1 MPFILLRLLVLLVVA
16 AAPTARAADNFFEG
30 KTVNLYV
37 GGGAG
42 GGYDQYARLIARHM
56 GKHIT
61 GNPTFVV
68 QNMPGAGG
76 LQAANYLYEVARKD
90 GTALAVLT
98 REAGLVPLLQPNA
111 SAIKFK
117 AAEFNWIG
125 TPAQDTG
132 LLLVNRKSPAQS
144 IDDLRRHEV
153 TVSGTGPGGGTSFFP
168 RVLNTVFGM
177 KFRVIEGYKG
187 SPEAL
192 LALAKGEV
200 DGHVSGGSS
209 ASFRNT
215 VDPLIAAGELKVLLQ
230 LGFEKD
236 DAYPQAPLAF
246 DLVADEE
253 QRKLLTLALTPL
265 MLGRPVVG
273 PPGVPGERVAQLR
286 EAFDATMKD
295 PEFLAEANKQKMQIS
310 PLKGAEISKLIADV
324 YALPSDLVGKVQA
337 IMN

>member
-117 AAEFNWIG
+117 AAEFNWIRI
-125 TPAQDTG
+125 P
-132 LLLVNRKSPAQS
+132 
-144 IDDLRRHEV
+144 
-153 TVSGTGPGGGTSFFP
+153 
-168 RVLNTVFGM
+168 
-177 KFRVIEGYKG
+177 
-187 SPEAL
+187 
-192 LALAKGEV
+192 
-200 DGHVSGGSS
+200 GSS
-209 ASFRNT
+209 WSTASRLPNHST
-215 VDPLIAAGELKVLLQ
+215 TCAVTRSRSVAPGPAA
-230 LGFEKD
+230 
-236 DAYPQAPLAF
+236 APRSSRAC
-246 DLVADEE
+246 
-253 QRKLLTLALTPL
+253 
-265 MLGRPVVG
+265 
-273 PPGVPGERVAQLR
+273 
-286 EAFDATMKD
+286 
-295 PEFLAEANKQKMQIS
+295 
-310 PLKGAEISKLIADV
+310 
-324 YALPSDLVGKVQA
+324 
-337 IMN
+337 